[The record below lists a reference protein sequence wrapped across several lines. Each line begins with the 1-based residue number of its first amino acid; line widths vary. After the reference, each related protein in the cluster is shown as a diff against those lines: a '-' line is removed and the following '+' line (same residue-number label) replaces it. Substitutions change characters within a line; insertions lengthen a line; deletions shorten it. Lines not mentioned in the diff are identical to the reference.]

1 MSLQRYCTTLFLEKQ
16 GEISPI
22 YFRVIRPAE
31 EVGTMKWILILAP
44 FALFAI
50 GIVMWIIF
58 RSRWDDLETFLLVLT
73 VFILVFELI
82 LIFAYSVIAA
92 YTTVS

>member
-1 MSLQRYCTTLFLEKQ
+1 MSLQRYCTTLFLGKQ

-31 EVGTMKWILILAP
+31 EVRTMKLLLILTP
-44 FALFAI
+44 FALLVI
-50 GIVMWIIF
+50 GLAMWIIF